1 MKITKKLCLA
11 AIIISIAVFVAL
23 FLFPFTPTDNHIY
36 NSLISNMISRL
47 AGSVV
52 FILTINYLGI
62 NIFKG
67 KIINAVFIIPCAAV
81 ALNNFPFI
89 PVIGGNATVEDAD
102 SFWIIVLIIECV
114 LVAVFEETAF
124 RGTLTVLMC
133 KNCKSTGKLIL
144 KIFIASAIFGL
155 LHFVNLLEG
164 ADIGSVLVQIGYSTL
179 IGAMCSALLFVCGNI
194 IPCIIVHTVYNF
206 CGQLGGEI
214 AWDNAT
220 VIITVFVSVIA
231 AAALVYGVIKHG
243 FDNFQKIYS
252 KTSRDFKKNA

>member
-23 FLFPFTPTDNHIY
+23 FLFPFTPTDNPIY

-89 PVIGGNATVEDAD
+89 PVIGGMQR
-102 SFWIIVLIIECV
+102 L
-114 LVAVFEETAF
+114 
-124 RGTLTVLMC
+124 RTLTL
-133 KNCKSTGKLIL
+133 
-144 KIFIASAIFGL
+144 FG
-155 LHFVNLLEG
+155 
-164 ADIGSVLVQIGYSTL
+164 
-179 IGAMCSALLFVCGNI
+179 
-194 IPCIIVHTVYNF
+194 
-206 CGQLGGEI
+206 
-214 AWDNAT
+214 
-220 VIITVFVSVIA
+220 
-231 AAALVYGVIKHG
+231 
-243 FDNFQKIYS
+243 
-252 KTSRDFKKNA
+252 